1 MNSHILTGCRIVT
14 PEWDDEGTVVVEDG
28 VIAEVLRGR
37 HFSAGE
43 DLAGQ
48 WLTPGCIDI
57 HSDYLEKE
65 LRPRPSAEFP
75 LPLAFH
81 FMDQR
86 AAACGLTTVMSAV
99 SFSDKVENGRSFAS
113 AVERAQGL
121 DELRQ
126 GALVRHLLHARLD
139 PNTDAVLQHLDELK
153 AIESLKLTV
162 FNDSVPGQRQFRYED
177 LVRKRMDS
185 MAKSEPEVRAILDE
199 QIAQRS
205 AINHRGP
212 IAETL
217 AGVQI
222 LGSHDDTTVAHV
234 DEAHAFSATL
244 SEMPTT
250 IEAARRA
257 RELGMWVC
265 MGAPNYVRGGSHCGN
280 LACKDAMAED
290 LVDIICSDYHFP
302 SMHGTVVRMMADG
315 ISPSRSFDYVALNPA
330 RLLGMDDAIGS
341 IEVGKQADLVAFEA
355 EDAYTR
361 VSRVWLAGRERYRS
375 NPTERRAPEV
385 LVPKVSEPAARVAA
399 GMASA

>member
-14 PEWDDEGTVVVEDG
+14 PDWDDEGTVVVEDG
-28 VIAEVLRGR
+28 VIVEILRGR
-37 HFSAGE
+37 YFSAGE
-43 DLAGQ
+43 DLGGQ

-57 HSDYLEKE
+57 HSDYLERE
-65 LRPRPSAEFP
+65 IRPRPSAEFP

-99 SFSDKVENGRSFAS
+99 SFSDKVEQGRSFAS
-113 AVERAQGL
+113 AIERAQWL
-121 DELRQ
+121 DRLTHES
-126 GALVRHLLHARLD
+126 LVRHLLHARLD
-139 PNTDAVLQHLDELK
+139 PNTNAVLDHLEELA

-162 FNDSVPGQRQFRYED
+162 YNDSIPGQRQFRYED
-177 LVRKRMDS
+177 LVKKRMDS
-185 MAKSEPEVRAILDE
+185 MGISEAEARALLDG
-199 QIAQRS
+199 QIAERS
-205 AINHRGP
+205 AINHRGA
-212 IAETL
+212 IAEAL
-217 AGVQI
+217 VGRQV
-222 LGSHDDTTVAHV
+222 LGSHDDTAVAHV

-257 RELGMWVC
+257 RELDMWIC

-280 LACKDAMAED
+280 LACKDAMAEG
-290 LVDIICSDYHFP
+290 LVDMICSDYHFP
-302 SMHGTVVRMMADG
+302 SMHGAVVKMMADG
-315 ISPSRSFDYVALNPA
+315 IAPSRCFDYVALNPA

-361 VSRVWLAGRERYRS
+361 VSRVWVSGQERF
-375 NPTERRAPEV
+375 RAAQLDV
-385 LVPKVSEPAARVAA
+385 ADGATRTASEAPAARVA
-399 GMASA
+399 